1 MISQDSSKFHY
12 FNRMS
17 GKAILTDKN
26 GNIYYTG
33 TFYGTVDFDPGSGTD
48 IRTATSTDV
57 FLSKLDSNGNLVW
70 FSHFETILRGGYNYS
85 QAMTLDGKNHLLISG
100 IFQGIIDFDPGPG
113 IDTISSPKYKN
124 QYSEATY
131 ICKYDLNGNHIWAK
145 RIGALYGHCGVI
157 TMNSDTLSNVYL
169 GGSFWGKVDFDPD
182 TGTFIGEA
190 TPGASSSGF
199 LTKLDSNG
207 YFSFAKIFIPNYPDY
222 NQSTNVGV
230 TNINIKNNG
239 NILLSGGFTGKV
251 DFDPDT
257 GKHYLYSHSDQNY
270 LFIIELNHIGA
281 LNWVID
287 FDGLNSGSMP
297 VAMDD
302 SDNIYIAAHFGDNND
317 LDPGPGTFYL
327 PGNWGLTFLK
337 LDQQA
342 GFQWAFRTE
351 VFLWSFPLLNLD
363 KTGNLYMAGDFYNSG
378 DFDPG
383 PLKYILT
390 ASAPN
395 DGFIYKLNGKFL
407 PNTHPN
413 KNGVITVYPNPTD
426 GQLGINLGKIFVEV
440 KISVLNELG
449 KVELSQEYNNVQNIS
464 LDLGLARG
472 LYFVKVT
479 TSDGRSESFKIIKI

>member
-1 MISQDSSKFHY
+1 MTAQSGAFDWAGKLRTDSTFNIFDTHVDEHSNFYLTGGFTGNVDFDPSSGLSVLRSIGRMDIFIAKYDRNGNLKWAKQMISQDSSKFHY

-302 SDNIYIAAHFGDNND
+302 SDN
-317 LDPGPGTFYL
+317 
-327 PGNWGLTFLK
+327 
-337 LDQQA
+337 
-342 GFQWAFRTE
+342 
-351 VFLWSFPLLNLD
+351 
-363 KTGNLYMAGDFYNSG
+363 
-378 DFDPG
+378 
-383 PLKYILT
+383 
-390 ASAPN
+390 
-395 DGFIYKLNGKFL
+395 
-407 PNTHPN
+407 
-413 KNGVITVYPNPTD
+413 
-426 GQLGINLGKIFVEV
+426 
-440 KISVLNELG
+440 
-449 KVELSQEYNNVQNIS
+449 
-464 LDLGLARG
+464 
-472 LYFVKVT
+472 
-479 TSDGRSESFKIIKI
+479 